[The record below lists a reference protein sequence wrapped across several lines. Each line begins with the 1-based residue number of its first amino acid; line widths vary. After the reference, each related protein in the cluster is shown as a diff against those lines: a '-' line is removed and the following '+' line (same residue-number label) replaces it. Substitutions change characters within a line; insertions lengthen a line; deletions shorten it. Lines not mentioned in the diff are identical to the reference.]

1 MVFQWRAR
9 FDPRWQWGYV
19 DEVDLERAQESLKA
33 AQLCL
38 RDGLMNSAAS
48 RAYYAI
54 FQAAQVALTLA
65 GFPEGEWS
73 HQGLRASF
81 ARELIHRRKMYP
93 AAFREYLSYGFGVRR
108 AADYGLS
115 GVSRK
120 IAQRVVNRAAA
131 FVAAVEEQ
139 KRHEA
144 PSE

>member
-1 MVFQWRAR
+1 M
-9 FDPRWQWGYV
+9 
-19 DEVDLERAQESLKA
+19 DLERAQESLKA

-38 RDGLMNSAAS
+38 RDGLVNSAAS

-73 HQGLRASF
+73 HQGLQASF

-139 KRHEA
+139 KRHET